1 MGAGTWTNRGSFDTG
16 PWSGLLEATQEFA
29 IE

>member
-1 MGAGTWTNRGSFDTG
+1 MAAGTWRISGAFDTG
-16 PWSGLLEATQEFA
+16 PLSGLLEATQEFV

>member
-1 MGAGTWTNRGSFDTG
+1 MGAGTWTIRAAFDTG
-16 PWSGLLEATQEFA
+16 PLSGLLEATQEFA